1 MSVIR
6 QKGESQNRGNKKT
19 KHAKFSEKANISYP
33 LNRKHYRRNVL
44 HIIQPIKLLTDVL
57 QKETVLKNL
66 GHFQENIHIKII
78 LKENI
83 KDKTLSV
90 NCRPGTLLDWAT
102 NVFLGI
108 AQNCSAVFFLIAP
121 LNDFFYHFITTNF
134 MITLATF
141 VSINPLSAK
150 RIKWSNT
157 PKKFVDYWRLKG
169 SDLMKILKAFINF
182 F

>member
-44 HIIQPIKLLTDVL
+44 HIIQAIKLLTDVL

-90 NCRPGTLLDWAT
+90 NCRPGTLLDWAKC
-102 NVFLGI
+102 FPR
-108 AQNCSAVFFLIAP
+108 NCPKFFSTVFFLIAP
-121 LNDFFYHFITTNF
+121 LNDFFYHLITTNF

-150 RIKWSNT
+150 RTKWSNT
-157 PKKFVDYWRLKG
+157 PKKFVGYWRLKG